1 MDETKGRE
9 ARLKPE
15 YSHLYPPLEGGRW
28 ESAGI
33 LADRMVSW
41 LLRQHRG
48 YVSLDRVLRSE
59 HWRNTRIS
67 GSFSYPVTTPTW
79 DHLIFLAPSYRSPL
93 GRKP

>member
-1 MDETKGRE
+1 MNELEGRE

-15 YSHLYPPLEGGRW
+15 YAHLYPPLEGGRW

-48 YVSLDRVLRSE
+48 YMSPNRVLRTE
-59 HWRNTRIS
+59 HFDFRHGAASHS
-67 GSFSYPVTTPTW
+67 GVSRRE
-79 DHLIFLAPSYRSPL
+79 DAL
-93 GRKP
+93 GG

>member
-1 MDETKGRE
+1 MEELKGRE

-15 YSHLYPPLEGGRW
+15 YSHLYPPLESGRW

-48 YVSLDRVLRSE
+48 YVSPDRVLRSE
-59 HWRNTRIS
+59 HFDFRH
-67 GSFSYPVTTPTW
+67 GSATHAGVSRRE
-79 DHLIFLAPSYRSPL
+79 DAL
-93 GRKP
+93 GG